1 MLSIT
6 FQAIFRTVYAL
17 NFILPTNHLK
27 ESCFLVPRD
36 HFYIEPEP
44 ICGNGNMPQRRPKK
58 STVIRLPR
66 GERSDPTSKVI
77 VASRNAPISEAFEL
91 MLPSQ
96 AMPNFVTATTS
107 SILPIESRIPSL
119 PFDIWR
125 KILWHARVDL
135 RTVFNCTKVSVDVRR
150 AASEVLSSIKSVD
163 LSRLVG
169 HRFMI
174 RTDQSDS
181 NKDSGSCY
189 VPTEKEVERAVQML
203 PNLQE
208 ICVTRWP
215 YVAPFPHI
223 AHVLMSTLVST
234 TLQSATFSHVPI
246 PLNELLVWLQSCP
259 NLNSLRFASHP
270 TVNDELCYKL
280 AGWRKS
286 CSLPL
291 CRLRLLALSYSREI
305 SDKGIAAVLRA
316 GLCSQFV
323 GTCLPSLR
331 TVFLTSMVRPTTSV
345 DVNPPTIS
353 VLHLITCRALGSLM
367 FKDAKA
373 APRELILSQ
382 CLSLTKIGLSSTFPQ
397 DQPLPIERLIV
408 TGCPRLSN
416 FSIPTASGHP
426 VPFHNLKELNLFGAR
441 MLKPRNVQTVLGLDC
456 VDGPSL
462 PNLQMLNINGTSI
475 ESVVLQG
482 YSSLVKVDISG
493 SCVRDLTISQC
504 WALRKL
510 AMLGKKMPLAN
521 VSISVSSDC
530 EVIGIR
536 HEWHWERCGD
546 GPSSIIRFEHSTG

>member
-1 MLSIT
+1 
-6 FQAIFRTVYAL
+6 
-17 NFILPTNHLK
+17 
-27 ESCFLVPRD
+27 
-36 HFYIEPEP
+36 
-44 ICGNGNMPQRRPKK
+44 MPQRRPKK

-66 GERSDPTSKVI
+66 GERSVPTSKVI
-77 VASRNAPISEAFEL
+77 VASRNASTREAEI

-96 AMPNFVTATTS
+96 AMPNVVTATTP
-107 SILPIESRIPSL
+107 SILPSESRIPSL
-119 PFDIWR
+119 PFDVWR

-163 LSRLVG
+163 LSRLV
-169 HRFMI
+169 RYRI
-174 RTDQSDS
+174 KTQTDQNDS

-223 AHVLMSTLVST
+223 AHVLMSTFVST
-234 TLQSATFSHVPI
+234 TLQSATFSDVPI

-286 CSLPL
+286 CSLPS

-305 SDKGIAAVLRA
+305 SDKGIGAVLRA
-316 GLCSQFV
+316 GLCSQFI
-323 GTCLPSLR
+323 GTRLTSLR
-331 TVFLTSMVRPTTSV
+331 TVFVTSMVRPTTHV
-345 DVNPPTIS
+345 DVNPLAVS
-353 VLHLITCRALGSLM
+353 VLQLIACRALGSLV

-373 APRELILSQ
+373 VPRELILSQ
-382 CLSLTKIGLSSTFPQ
+382 CLSLTKIGLSEAFPQ
-397 DQPLPIERLIV
+397 DQSLPIERLVV

-416 FSIPTASGHP
+416 LSIPTVSGLST
-426 VPFHNLKELNLFGAR
+426 PFRNLKELNLFGAR
-441 MLKPRNVQTVLGLDC
+441 MLKPRNIQTVLGLDRT
-456 VDGPSL
+456 DGPSL
-462 PNLQMLNINGTSI
+462 PSLEVLNINGTSI
-475 ESVVLQG
+475 ETVVLHG

-530 EVIGIR
+530 EVIGTR

-546 GPSSIIRFEHSTG
+546 GPSSIIRFEHSTR